1 MQSIV
6 IEESALR
13 DVLREA
19 MESGSNSH
27 LDPSL
32 PVRINPVVDP
42 SAAET
47 DPSNGNFIPQNKT
60 ELLSAL
66 RMMCNVDD
74 EDDVPT
80 VYVTIKDALEKAQG
94 EEMKK
99 NQTEST
105 IRNAIRKVLSEI
117 SAAEKRQ
124 MAADKLWS
132 ELPQVDP
139 SAYPAVTKVPTG
151 VSSKAGSPAEQ
162 RAKFEKNKS
171 QLQKVF
177 STMKMSDLEDAP
189 EGGAGEAPQGRKNVM
204 MTDVGGSS
212 FKEIAKE
219 LGFAA
224 ESGAKQAVEK
234 ALEKAK
240 FVTKMDL
247 FDPDTLEILVLQ
259 SMSDYIDVL
268 SSSGELSAEEVK
280 LLKDNPVLVRE
291 LDGFR
296 EFLDK
301 DLRKAKKTT
310 EVKSESFNKRRR

>member
-1 MQSIV
+1 MQHVI

-27 LDPSL
+27 LDPKM
-32 PVRINPVVDP
+32 PVRVNPVVDP

-47 DPSNGNFIPQNKT
+47 DPSNSNFIPQNKT

-66 RMMCNVDD
+66 RLMCDV
-74 EDDVPT
+74 EDDANVPV
-80 VYVTIKDALEKAQG
+80 VYITIKDALEKEQG

-99 NQTEST
+99 NQSEST
-105 IRNAIRKVLSEI
+105 IRAAIRKMLSEI

-132 ELPQVDP
+132 ELPNVDP
-139 SAYPAVTKVPTG
+139 AKYPPVTKVPTG
-151 VSSKAGSPAEQ
+151 VSSKAGTPAEQ
-162 RAKFEKNKS
+162 RAKFEKNKA
-171 QLQKVF
+171 QLQKTF
-177 STMKMSDLEDAP
+177 STMKTSDLEDDSV
-189 EGGAGEAPQGRKNVM
+189 GGVDDGPKGRKNVM

-234 ALEKAK
+234 ALDKAK

-268 SSSGELSAEEVK
+268 SSSGELSPEEVK
-280 LLKDNPVLVRE
+280 LLKDHPSLVRE

-301 DLRKAKKTT
+301 DLRKAKKT
-310 EVKSESFNKRRR
+310 SEPKNESRIRRR

>member
-1 MQSIV
+1 MKPAI
-6 IEESALR
+6 ITESALR
-13 DVLREA
+13 ELIREA
-19 MESGSNSH
+19 MDSTSNSH
-27 LDPSL
+27 LDPEM
-32 PVRINPVVDP
+32 PVRVSPVVDP

-47 DPSNGNFIPQNKT
+47 DPSNTNFVPQNKS

-66 RMMCNVDD
+66 RVMCNVDD
-74 EDDVPT
+74 DKDVPAI
-80 VYVTIKDALEKAQG
+80 YIALKDVIEDR
-94 EEMKK
+94 EEDMKK

-105 IRNAIRKVLSEI
+105 IRAAIRKILSEI
-117 SAAEKRQ
+117 SAAEKKQ
-124 MAADKLWS
+124 MAADKLWR
-132 ELPQVDP
+132 ELPSVDP
-139 SAYPAVTKVPTG
+139 STYPAVTKVPAG
-151 VSSKAGSPAEQ
+151 VSSKAGTPADQ

-171 QLQKVF
+171 QLQKTF
-177 STMKMSDLEDAP
+177 STMKMSDLEDSP
-189 EGGAGEAPQGRKNVM
+189 EEEQKGRKNVM

-240 FVTKMDL
+240 FVTKIDL

-259 SMSDYIDVL
+259 SMSDYIDLL
-268 SSSGELSAEEVK
+268 SSSGELSTEEVK
-280 LLKDNPVLVRE
+280 LLKDNPALVRE

-310 EVKSESFNKRRR
+310 ETKTESTIRRRR

>member
-1 MQSIV
+1 MQRIV

-66 RMMCNVDD
+66 RMMCDAGDD
-74 EDDVPT
+74 DDVPT

-105 IRNAIRKVLSEI
+105 IRSAIRRVLSEI

-139 SAYPAVTKVPTG
+139 STYPAVTKVPTG
-151 VSSKAGSPAEQ
+151 SSSKAGSPAEQ

-177 STMKMSDLEDAP
+177 STMKMSDLEDES
-189 EGGAGEAPQGRKNVM
+189 EGGTTPAGRKNVM

-212 FKEIAKE
+212 FKEIARE

-280 LLKDNPVLVRE
+280 LLKDNPSLVRE

-301 DLRKAKKTT
+301 DLRKAKKTS
-310 EVKSESFNKRRR
+310 EVKSESIARRRR